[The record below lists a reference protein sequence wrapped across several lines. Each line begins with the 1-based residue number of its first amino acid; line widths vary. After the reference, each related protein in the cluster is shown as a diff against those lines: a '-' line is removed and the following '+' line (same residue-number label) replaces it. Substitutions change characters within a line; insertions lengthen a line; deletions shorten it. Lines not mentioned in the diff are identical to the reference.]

1 MATFSLENFGCRA
14 TEADAAAMRR
24 ALRSAGWTMLEQH
37 ASADVVVL
45 NTCTVTSAA
54 DSQARDAVRKIHRAN
69 PAARILVTG
78 CYAQRAPE
86 DLAQLPGV
94 SWVVGNSHQTEI
106 PRLLREL
113 AAPGAGVPFAARS
126 VANSSSESAEPAP
139 ARDFVPLATLDTEP
153 MSLARG
159 PAKILTGD
167 IFAQTS
173 MQVSPLEG
181 IPADR
186 TRPILK
192 IQDGC
197 NNRCSYCVIPFVRG
211 RSRSLPPEEV
221 LQETRNLI
229 DAGAKE
235 IVLSGINLGSY
246 GRDLAPRV
254 ELADL
259 VRRILNETAL
269 EQLRF
274 SSIEPQDVTE
284 DFVALV
290 AASPRIAPHFHVPLQ
305 SGSDR
310 ILRAMHRWYRAAHYA
325 ERIHLIRRALPDA
338 AIGADV
344 IAGFP
349 GETDEDFAATFDF
362 IARLPFTYLH
372 VFSFSARPGTKA
384 ADLGAPVSLAVTRDR
399 ARALRALGQ
408 QKAAAFRELQAGT
421 KCARAHAGARR
432 RHLDRSFDRELS
444 ESASGRPPPRECL
457 VRSAHQLRAGSSG
470 ARRSAQFSKITS
482 ASARFPLC
490 VIVSE
495 MFFTPSRAA
504 NSPATPC
511 SRSEGLP
518 LGSRI
523 TSISR
528 QRMPDRQPVPSAF
541 IAASFAANRPA

>member
-24 ALRSAGWTMLEQH
+24 ALRGAGWTMLDQH
-37 ASADVVVL
+37 ASSDVVVL

-54 DSQARDAVRKIHRAN
+54 DSQARDAVRKIHREN
-69 PAARILVTG
+69 PAARIVVTG

-94 SWVVGNSHQTEI
+94 SWVVGNSHQAEI
-106 PRLLREL
+106 PRLLRTMF
-113 AAPGAGVPFAARS
+113 APNADTPGAVGAG
-126 VANSSSESAEPAP
+126 ANFSRVSQHSAP
-139 ARDFVPLATLDTEP
+139 ARDFVPLATLDSEP

-167 IFAQTS
+167 IFAQTFLPP
-173 MQVSPLEG
+173 SPLEAV
-181 IPADR
+181 PADR

-211 RSRSLPPEEV
+211 RSRSLPPDEV
-221 LQETRNLI
+221 LQETRQLVA
-229 DAGAKE
+229 AGAKE

-246 GRDLAPRV
+246 GRDLTPRV
-254 ELADL
+254 EFADL
-259 VRRILNETAL
+259 VRRILSETAL

-325 ERIHLIRRALPDA
+325 ERIQLIRSAQPDA

-349 GETDEDFAATFDF
+349 GETGEDFAATFDF

-384 ADLGAPVSLAVTRDR
+384 ADLGAPVTLAVTRDR

-408 QKAAAFRELQAGT
+408 RKAADFRALQAGRNVCVLT
-421 KCARAHAGARR
+421 LARGGDNWTQALTGNYLKVRVP
-432 RHLDRSFDRELS
+432 
-444 ESASGRPPPRECL
+444 GRWP
-457 VRSAHQLRAGSSG
+457 
-470 ARRSAQFSKITS
+470 
-482 ASARFPLC
+482 
-490 VIVSE
+490 
-495 MFFTPSRAA
+495 
-504 NSPATPC
+504 
-511 SRSEGLP
+511 
-518 LGSRI
+518 
-523 TSISR
+523 
-528 QRMPDRQPVPSAF
+528 
-541 IAASFAANRPA
+541 ANRWCEARIGCAQEAVERAEAFSSRR

>member
-14 TEADAAAMRR
+14 TEADATSMRR
-24 ALRSAGWTMLEQH
+24 ALRSAGWTMLDQH
-37 ASADVVVL
+37 ASSDVVVL

-106 PRLLREL
+106 PRLLREMF
-113 AAPGAGVPFAARS
+113 AQGPGNADGFIADSP
-126 VANSSSESAEPAP
+126 SEILDRTPT
-139 ARDFVPLATLDTEP
+139 RDFVPLATLESEP

-167 IFAQTS
+167 IFAQTA
-173 MQVSPLEG
+173 MQVSPQEG

-211 RSRSLPPEEV
+211 RSRSLPPIEV
-221 LQETRNLI
+221 LGEIKKLVA
-229 DAGAKE
+229 AGAKE

-246 GRDLAPRV
+246 GRDLVPRV

-274 SSIEPQDVTE
+274 SSIEPQDITE

-290 AASPRIAPHFHVPLQ
+290 TASPRIAPHFHVPLQ

-325 ERIHLIRRALPDA
+325 ERIQLIRSALQDA

-349 GETDEDFAATFDF
+349 GETYEDFAATFDF

-399 ARALRALGQ
+399 ARALRTLGQ
-408 QKAAAFRELQAGT
+408 QKATAFRELQAGRT
-421 KCARAHAGARR
+421 
-432 RHLDRSFDRELS
+432 
-444 ESASGRPPPRECL
+444 
-457 VRSAHQLRAGSSG
+457 LRALTL
-470 ARRSAQFSKITS
+470 ARGGDTWTEALTGNYLKVR
-482 ASARFPLC
+482 
-490 VIVSE
+490 V
-495 MFFTPSRAA
+495 
-504 NSPATPC
+504 
-511 SRSEGLP
+511 EG
-518 LGSRI
+518 R
-523 TSISR
+523 
-528 QRMPDRQPVPSAF
+528 
-541 IAASFAANRPA
+541 RPANQWCEARIDSTQKAADSDEVLSSRK

>member
-1 MATFSLENFGCRA
+1 MATFYLENFGCRA
-14 TEADAAAMRR
+14 TKADAAAMRR

-37 ASADVVVL
+37 ASADVVVF
-45 NTCTVTSAA
+45 NTCTVTAAA

-69 PAARILVTG
+69 PAARIVVTG

-106 PRLLREL
+106 PRLLRESF
-113 AAPGAGVPFAARS
+113 APGADVVSAASS
-126 VANSSSESAEPAP
+126 VAQSSHESLQQAF
-139 ARDFVPLATLDTEP
+139 ARDFVPLAILDTES

-211 RSRSLPPEEV
+211 RSRSLPPNEV
-221 LQETRNLI
+221 LQETRKLV

-235 IVLSGINLGSY
+235 IVLSGINLGSW
-246 GRDLAPRV
+246 GRDLLPRA
-254 ELADL
+254 EFADL
-259 VRRILNETAL
+259 VRRILSQTAL

-305 SGSDR
+305 SGSDH

-325 ERIHLIRRALPDA
+325 ERIQLIRRALPDA

-349 GETDEDFAATFDF
+349 GETDADFAATCDF

-384 ADLGAPVSLAVTRDR
+384 ADLGSPVSPAVTRDR

-408 QKAAAFRELQAGT
+408 QKAAAFRELQADRT
-421 KCARAHAGARR
+421 VRALTLARGGDTWTQALTGNYLKVRVEGRHPANIWCEARIN
-432 RHLDRSFDRELS
+432 
-444 ESASGRPPPRECL
+444 
-457 VRSAHQLRAGSSG
+457 
-470 ARRSAQFSKITS
+470 SAQE
-482 ASARFPLC
+482 APEREEAL
-490 VIVSE
+490 
-495 MFFTPSRAA
+495 
-504 NSPATPC
+504 
-511 SRSEGLP
+511 
-518 LGSRI
+518 
-523 TSISR
+523 
-528 QRMPDRQPVPSAF
+528 
-541 IAASFAANRPA
+541 SFRR